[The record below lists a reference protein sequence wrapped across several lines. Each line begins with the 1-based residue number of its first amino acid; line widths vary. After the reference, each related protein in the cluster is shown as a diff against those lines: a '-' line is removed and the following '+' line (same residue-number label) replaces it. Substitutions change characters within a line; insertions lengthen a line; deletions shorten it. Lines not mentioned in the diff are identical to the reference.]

1 MKLLGIVNK
10 SSTVLPLESVKPNI
24 TWNCFARIPRPIA
37 ASIPCKAEEGKN
49 SPIAPNL
56 NNPKNIRKAP
66 EKIIAAR
73 VYKYP
78 AYRSSPPNIAID
90 DKTTTTRPL
99 PGPVIVNCD
108 PPKIAHT
115 IPPIIAAIIPE
126 MGGAFEAK
134 ARPKPR
140 GSATNETT
148 KPEKIF
154 LGSWSIKLFWL
165 VFDIN

>member
-1 MKLLGIVNK
+1 M
-10 SSTVLPLESVKPNI
+10 
-24 TWNCFARIPRPIA
+24 
-37 ASIPCKAEEGKN
+37 
-49 SPIAPNL
+49 
-56 NNPKNIRKAP
+56 
-66 EKIIAAR
+66 
-73 VYKYP
+73 
-78 AYRSSPPNIAID
+78 YRSSPPNIAID

-108 PPKIAHT
+108 PPKTAHT

-154 LGSWSIKLFWL
+154 LGS
-165 VFDIN
+165 